1 MKENAPQAE
10 KEEVEEEKEEKMVM
24 RKSKMKKE
32 SALSSRS
39 KATPMRDKKEERE
52 REMSKDMMMEDEE
65 MAAPMAPEEEGGADD
80 SAITVRSN
88 FSAIA
93 NFSPSCVTDK
103 HGKLA
108 VDFKL
113 PDSLTRY
120 RIWAVAAT
128 ERQFGIGE
136 STVVAQLPFMVRPS
150 FPRFLN
156 FGDKAQCSVVLQ
168 NQTDADLSVR
178 VAARCT
184 NARFGADF
192 TGGYT

>member
-1 MKENAPQAE
+1 MLKMKENAPQAE
-10 KEEVEEEKEEKMVM
+10 KEEPEEKEEE
-24 RKSKMKKE
+24 KSKDRKMRSAAPMKKKMMKE
-32 SALSSRS
+32 TSRESRS
-39 KATPMRDKKEERE
+39 KKMDMKSEEA
-52 REMSKDMMMEDEE
+52 EE
-65 MAAPMAPEEEGGADD
+65 AIMDDMAPSEVTTGGDEG

-88 FSAIA
+88 FSALA

-103 HGKLA
+103 DGKVS

-120 RIWAVAAT
+120 RVWAVAAT
-128 ERQFGIGE
+128 ERQFGLGE
-136 STVVAQLPFMVRPS
+136 STVTVKLPFMVRPS

-156 FGDKAQCSVVLQ
+156 FGDKAECSVVLQ
-168 NQTDADLSVR
+168 NQMEADLTVR

-184 NARFGADF
+184 NARFGSKF